1 IVMSSR
7 SMNTPV
13 PTAASVHHLR
23 AGSVPIAVLL
33 PSVPFMSSP
42 FHVGSNP
49 GTRGD
54 EPLRHVTDG
63 SAVSSRVREQ
73 TKGVGMRVFVA
84 GAGGI
89 VGRHLVPELVARGHQ
104 VVATTRN
111 PARQEALRSLGA
123 TPAVMDGLD
132 PASVGEAVA
141 RAEPEVIVH
150 EMTALASFRS
160 PRSFDREFAVTNELR
175 TTGTDNL
182 IAAAGAVGVR
192 RIVAQS
198 YTGWPNERTG
208 GPVKTEEDPLDTDPP
223 ARQRRSLEAIVHLER
238 VVLAAA
244 PVEGLAVRYGALYG
258 PGTSAEEFGR
268 LLLARKFPLVGGGGG
283 RAGGR
288 ARRTRPLQH
297 RRRPPRARPRVA
309 ALPGR
314 VRRRAAAAPPAAV
327 ARTARD
333 RRDRRL
339 LDDADPGLVEREGEA
354 RARVDTGLEQLAGG
368 VPRRRCGPD
377 APARRL

>member
-1 IVMSSR
+1 
-7 SMNTPV
+7 
-13 PTAASVHHLR
+13 
-23 AGSVPIAVLL
+23 
-33 PSVPFMSSP
+33 
-42 FHVGSNP
+42 
-49 GTRGD
+49 
-54 EPLRHVTDG
+54 
-63 SAVSSRVREQ
+63 
-73 TKGVGMRVFVA
+73 MRVFVA

-268 LLLARKFPLVGGGGG
+268 LLLARKFPLVGDGGGIWSFV
-283 RAGGR
+283 
-288 ARRTRPLQH
+288 H
-297 RRRPPRARPRVA
+297 VA
-309 ALPGR
+309 D
-314 VRRRAAAAPPAAV
+314 AAAATALAVERGAPGLYNIVDDHPAPVREWLPYLAECVGAPPPRHLPPWLARLAIGETGVSWMTRIRGSSNEKAKRELGWTPVWSSWREGFREGAADRTLRPAA
-327 ARTARD
+327 
-333 RRDRRL
+333 
-339 LDDADPGLVEREGEA
+339 
-354 RARVDTGLEQLAGG
+354 
-368 VPRRRCGPD
+368 
-377 APARRL
+377 